1 MTHITGWRPHG
12 QRIVIEAKDCAKT
25 MLGPWSGEA
34 EVERINDGALAGI
47 IVHKRHGKGQ
57 PGQQWVTMTMD
68 EFIAIVNGNR
78 EHLEKG
84 QQDV

>member
-1 MTHITGWRPHG
+1 
-12 QRIVIEAKDCAKT
+12 